1 MTCACPTCGQD
12 LPRDDTLRVDDAGI
26 VVRGGHFACLT
37 PQEACLLDRL
47 RAARGG
53 VVSKASLMA
62 ALYPLEADEAEIK
75 IIDVF
80 VCKLRK
86 KLAPLGVEIG
96 TAWGRGYRLA
106 TRADGGKA

>member
-1 MTCACPTCGQD
+1 MGCACPTCGQP
-12 LPRDDTLRVDDAGI
+12 LPDDDALRVDDAGI

-37 PQEACLLDRL
+37 AQEAGVFDRL
-47 RAARGG
+47 RMARGG
-53 VVSKASLMA
+53 VVSKTSLMA

-80 VCKLRK
+80 VCKLRR

-96 TAWGRGYRLA
+96 TAWGRGYRLV